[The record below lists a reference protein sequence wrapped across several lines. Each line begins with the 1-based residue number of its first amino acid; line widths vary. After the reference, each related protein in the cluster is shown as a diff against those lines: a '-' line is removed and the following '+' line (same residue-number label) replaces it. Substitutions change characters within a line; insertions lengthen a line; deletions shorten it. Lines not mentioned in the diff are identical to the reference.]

1 MCQEIFNFSVNIIS
15 TLILKNSLY
24 IWLSWRLFSFR
35 GNIINRLVFLF
46 SGGKDTKFNVIQDHI
61 MISTY
66 VNHNNCY
73 YLSCKFH
80 LKCHDQFEGF
90 LGVVCFYCNK
100 AKLQIIA
107 IWLHYKSWYLGLVV
121 VVCNRIGVIMTHGS
135 YSDFSFDVI
144 LLREIK
150 THKTNQQQCI

>member
-1 MCQEIFNFSVNIIS
+1 MYLYSHLLKMCQEIFNFSVNIIS

-35 GNIINRLVFLF
+35 CWYMSII
-46 SGGKDTKFNVIQDHI
+46 
-61 MISTY
+61 
-66 VNHNNCY
+66 CW
-73 YLSCKFH
+73 FH
-80 LKCHDQFEGF
+80 LYDLDMDFLQCHDQFEGF

-100 AKLQIIA
+100 AKLKIIA

-135 YSDFSFDVI
+135 YCFNSLEMQWHDDPPFFF
-144 LLREIK
+144 LH
-150 THKTNQQQCI
+150 TFN